1 MSYFNKF
8 PKLIYD
14 IKGNGEVSLFTHIL
28 KRVKL
33 NAVSTTNTQ
42 LFDYYQV
49 SQGEK
54 PEDIAF
60 KYYGDATLHWVI
72 LLVNDV
78 VDRFHQWP
86 MTVPQF
92 EKFVADKYTNPD
104 GLHHYEI
111 TQTSGDTT
119 EVINVG
125 MNTTDYPSALPISNY
140 QYEQKLQEQKAQI
153 RLIQPRFITDFVKE
167 FEKKI
172 KEGV

>member
-1 MSYFNKF
+1 MFPNLSY
-8 PKLIYD
+8 D
-14 IKGNGEVSLFTHIL
+14 AKGNGKETIMKDIFR
-28 KRVKL
+28 RVKL
-33 NAVSTTNTQ
+33 ITKKQ
-42 LFDYYQV
+42 LVEFDYYDVQD
-49 SQGEK
+49 GDA
-54 PEDIAF
+54 PEIIAH
-60 KYYGDATLHWVI
+60 KYYGDPELHWTI
-72 LLVNDV
+72 LIANDII
-78 VDRFHQWP
+78 DYYHDWP
-86 MTVPQF
+86 MSMQTF
-92 EKFVADKYTNPD
+92 EQYVTERYDNPNAV
-104 GLHHYEI
+104 HHYEI